1 MSAPVLG
8 RAGAWLAAVPV
19 PPGAPGA
26 PGAERGEEFG
36 KTSPIALV
44 VILLLG
50 VATALLIRSMSKRL
64 KNIPESFD
72 DPPPAGVR
80 PDADDGPD
88 GLDGSPTPVD
98 RTEGPPRTGSP

>member
-1 MSAPVLG
+1 MTASAWVWA
-8 RAGAWLAAVPV
+8 RVPV
-19 PPGAPGA
+19 PPGAPPA

-50 VATALLIRSMSKRL
+50 VATALLIRSMNKRL
-64 KNIPESFD
+64 RNVPDSFEA
-72 DPPPAGVR
+72 PPSGGR
-80 PDADDGPD
+80 PDDDAGPD
-88 GLDGSPTPVD
+88 GADGPPRTAGDVAD